1 MSTVVGSAVPH
12 PEEDIWICKEC
23 NWTYPNHHPS
33 AKHRR
38 NHKKVCPGKVAAAAP
53 APGGSSDDDSGDEAH
68 PSPAEATKHELVNGS
83 VSREFDLGSLAKA
96 PTSPTSVIETPVEIT
111 PAVVKDALPTKQ
123 VEDDN
128 HSSKTA
134 PTPATPAVGSAVPHP
149 DEDIWICKECKWTY
163 PNHHPSAKHRRNH
176 KKVCPGKV
184 AAAAPAPGGS
194 SDDDSGDEKHPS
206 PAEATTHESAK
217 GLVSREFDIGSL
229 AKDPLPSEAKG
240 EPVEKVVE
248 TPRAEVP
255 VQESKISPSAV
266 IETPVS
272 APVTPAPESKKV
284 EKEET
289 QTSKPSAALAS
300 LKVGSAVPHPDDD
313 IWICKEC
320 KWTYPNHHPSAKH
333 RRNHKKVCPGK
344 VAAAAPAPGGSS
356 DDDSG
361 DENHPAPAEATKHEL
376 VKGSVSR
383 EFDLGS
389 LAKEPTPSETKSEP
403 VESVAEIPKAEV
415 PAQESKVS
423 PSAVI
428 ETPVEITPDVTEV
441 NKALSEAPD
450 VKSEKETSAS
460 VTPAPE
466 SKKVEKE
473 ETQISKPSAAP
484 AKPTVS
490 SAAPH
495 PEDDIWICKECKW
508 TYPNHHPSAKHR
520 RNHKK
525 VCPGKTAAAAP
536 APGGSSDDDS
546 GDEQH
551 SSRGEAINPA
561 ANGSVSREFD
571 LGSLAK
577 EPVSVEAK
585 SDSSEKGLEPPR
597 VEASAEDT
605 ASVGTIP
612 PVSKDEKPTE
622 AAVEVKTEKETGAS
636 VTLDVASKKV
646 DKEEPQNLKTSA
658 APATP
663 AVGSAVPHPED
674 DIWICKECKW
684 TYPNHHP
691 SAKHRRNHKKVCPGK
706 VAAAAPAP
714 GGSSDDDSGDEKNPS
729 PVEVTKHELV
739 NGSVS
744 REFDLGSL
752 VKEAVPSEAKGEIP
766 AQVGEDPKAEA
777 CAQESKVSPSVVVE
791 NPVETTPIVAKN
803 DKPVESAAKVEH
815 EEDTSASGT
824 PAPEAKMVEKEPQK
838 SEPIVAASAP
848 TAAGS
853 AVPHDDGD
861 TWRCR
866 ECDWTYP
873 NAHPSAKHR
882 RNHKKNCA
890 GKLKVAATA
899 PAHVGS
905 SDEDSDHESHS
916 SPPPPA
922 KEQTAAVEATE
933 PVASVSRDFHLP
945 TAEPTKETKVE
956 EPKVEAPVASHPGP
970 EEAKDVAAVLE
981 SPSAVPALPPKVVSS
996 ATPHPEDPNDIW
1008 ICKECKWTYPNAH
1021 PSAKHRRNHKKHCPG
1036 KAAGASRAPGGS
1048 SDEDSDD
1055 AASATGKTPSAAL
1068 ENAPVETPVV
1078 REREFMPLLG
1088 AHSRDKV
1095 VEVVEV
1101 EAPKVDPPVQSEPS
1115 AKESVGT
1122 TAERSSK
1129 PEAGEQGE
1137 LKTVPA
1143 GVPKAP
1149 HDPTDIWVC
1158 QQCGWTYPNAHP
1170 SAKHR
1175 RNHKKVCKKGP
1186 KIQKVS
1192 SKGGSSSD
1200 ASSDDEVGAL
1210 GMKKCFPCLS

>member
-663 AVGSAVPHPED
+663 A
-674 DIWICKECKW
+674 
-684 TYPNHHP
+684 
-691 SAKHRRNHKKVCPGK
+691 
-706 VAAAAPAP
+706 
-714 GGSSDDDSGDEKNPS
+714 
-729 PVEVTKHELV
+729 
-739 NGSVS
+739 
-744 REFDLGSL
+744 
-752 VKEAVPSEAKGEIP
+752 
-766 AQVGEDPKAEA
+766 
-777 CAQESKVSPSVVVE
+777 
-791 NPVETTPIVAKN
+791 
-803 DKPVESAAKVEH
+803 
-815 EEDTSASGT
+815 
-824 PAPEAKMVEKEPQK
+824 
-838 SEPIVAASAP
+838 
-848 TAAGS
+848 AAGS

-1055 AASATGKTPSAAL
+1055 AASATGGKSH
-1068 ENAPVETPVV
+1068 V
-1078 REREFMPLLG
+1078 
-1088 AHSRDKV
+1088 K
-1095 VEVVEV
+1095 
-1101 EAPKVDPPVQSEPS
+1101 
-1115 AKESVGT
+1115 
-1122 TAERSSK
+1122 
-1129 PEAGEQGE
+1129 
-1137 LKTVPA
+1137 
-1143 GVPKAP
+1143 
-1149 HDPTDIWVC
+1149 
-1158 QQCGWTYPNAHP
+1158 
-1170 SAKHR
+1170 
-1175 RNHKKVCKKGP
+1175 
-1186 KIQKVS
+1186 
-1192 SKGGSSSD
+1192 
-1200 ASSDDEVGAL
+1200 
-1210 GMKKCFPCLS
+1210 